1 MIRAFGMFATV
12 ALIVRAAA
20 ADPIEG
26 PAPEPHSSTM
36 LTALAPMLA
45 KWIES
50 SRDAAIAQGV
60 AKIPESIR
68 ASLAGYVP
76 DKTLARVRWRA
87 GGGSD
92 FSLQQNA
99 FLFQDAQAVTLDYVV
114 VFADENEARSD
125 PKLWAH
131 ELRHVMQF
139 EEWGVE
145 GFAARYLADSAAVED
160 VASEYR
166 WQFMKVRGLIPAPS
180 VPADPWAPGDVN
192 N

>member
-1 MIRAFGMFATV
+1 MSRTLGLFVAATLLV
-12 ALIVRAAA
+12 GAAA
-20 ADPIEG
+20 AG
-26 PAPEPHSSTM
+26 SRNATAQEPHGNTM
-36 LTALAPMLA
+36 VAALAPMLA

-50 SRDAAIAQGV
+50 SRDAAVAQGV
-60 AKIPESIR
+60 EKIPDSIR

-99 FLFQDAQAVTLDYVV
+99 FVFQDAEAVTLDYVV
-114 VFADENEARSD
+114 VFADVNAARND

-166 WQFMKVRGLIPAPS
+166 WQFMKLRGLVPAPS
-180 VPADPWAPGDVN
+180 VPADPWAPEDGK
-192 N
+192 